1 MKFANTN
8 EVWFYD
14 DGGAFAKQVDAIFR
28 TKWKQA
34 VEAGDLITS
43 TMADQLRREALKQA
57 TREFEAEHSGCAPL

>member
-8 EVWFYD
+8 DVWFYD
-14 DGGAFAKQVDAIFR
+14 DGGAFAKQVDAILQ

-43 TMADQLRREALKQA
+43 TMANQIHKEAVKQA
-57 TREFEAEHSGCAPL
+57 TREYEAEHRNRVPL